1 MGKIVVHEF
10 MSLDGVFE
18 DPRWTFDFGFDPQM
32 GETISAVTGES
43 NGILLGRQTYEEFY
57 PSWSTRTAEDDP
69 GAPFFNETRKYV
81 VSGTLQEAEWQN
93 STIVGP
99 YDKALIQDL
108 KDQHEGTLY
117 VSGSGT
123 LVRAMLSDG
132 LIAELH
138 LFVYPVA
145 LGGGDR
151 LFRESKSSTKLA
163 LQDTER
169 YANGV
174 VHLAYSPANG

>member
-69 GAPFFNETRKYV
+69 GAPFFNETQKYV
-81 VSGTLQEAEWQN
+81 VSGSLREAVWEN

-99 YDKALIQDL
+99 YAKGVIQDL
-108 KDQHEGTLY
+108 KDQNDGALY

-132 LIAELH
+132 LIDELH
-138 LFVYPVA
+138 LFVFPIA
-145 LGGGDR
+145 LGSGAR
-151 LFRESKSSTKLA
+151 LFRDSDSPTKLA
-163 LQDTER
+163 LQDTET
-169 YANGV
+169 YDNGV
-174 VHLAYSPANG
+174 VHLAYGPADG